1 MEIDTDVVRLRL
13 DRILETINRIEPIV
27 RDGIEDYRGN
37 FMKQAA
43 LERYLQVAAQAVI
56 DIATHI
62 VAVRHLGAPT
72 SYADAVIS
80 LGREHIIDGSLT
92 ARLANLVNV
101 RNILVHM
108 YLQVDQDV
116 IFESAREA
124 VRDLREFVDEI
135 SKMLSS

>member
-1 MEIDTDVVRLRL
+1 MRLRL
-13 DRILETINRIEPIV
+13 DRILEMINRIEPIL
-27 RDGIEDYRGN
+27 RDGIEDYRRDL
-37 FMKQAA
+37 MKQAA

-62 VAVRHLGAPT
+62 VAVRYLGSPT

-92 ARLANLVNV
+92 ARLADLVKV
-101 RNILVHM
+101 CNILVHM

-116 IFESAREA
+116 IFESAQET
-124 VRDLREFVDEI
+124 VRDLRELVDEI
-135 SKMLSS
+135 SRMLLS

>member
-1 MEIDTDVVRLRL
+1 MVRLRL
-13 DRILETINRIEPIV
+13 DRILEMINRIEPIL
-27 RDGIEDYRGN
+27 RDGVEDYRGN

-62 VAVRHLGAPT
+62 VAVRYLGSPT

-92 ARLANLVNV
+92 ARLADLVKV

-108 YLQVDQDV
+108 YLQADQDV
-116 IFESAREA
+116 FFESAQET
-124 VRDLREFVDEI
+124 VRDLRELVDEI
-135 SKMLSS
+135 SRMLSS